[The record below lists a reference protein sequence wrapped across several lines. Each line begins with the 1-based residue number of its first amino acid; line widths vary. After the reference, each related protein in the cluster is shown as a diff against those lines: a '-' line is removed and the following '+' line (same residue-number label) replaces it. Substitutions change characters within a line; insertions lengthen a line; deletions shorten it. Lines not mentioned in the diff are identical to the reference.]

1 MGYPFDERDFV
12 SPDRMIGHS
21 YPNTVVPELSPQE
34 ERLLYLA
41 DKNGYLTGRNSVLEN
56 QNAEQA
62 RRIDELDRE
71 RKGFKER
78 AEEMTDRYNK
88 LRDESYD
95 LEREVERLKQYEPKT
110 EDTEE

>member
-1 MGYPFDERDFV
+1 MGYPFDQHDFA

-21 YPNTVVPELSPQE
+21 YPNTPVPELSPQE